1 MSNATWAC
9 CSSLNPCEEAEGD
22 CDNDYDCLGNL
33 KCGKNNCHP
42 PFDEDA
48 DCCYDPLTFRKEIL
62 TLRLEC
68 FKTCSYSFPDTN
80 ECDPYSKEACI
91 KAAKSIGYKVANLE
105 DNGYR
110 ETVDLPREHHKSYL
124 KGHAR

>member
-1 MSNATWAC
+1 MKSVELDLIKELFLQCWMSNTTWAC

-48 DCCYDPLTFRKEIL
+48 DCCYDPSSFRKEI
-62 TLRLEC
+62 
-68 FKTCSYSFPDTN
+68 FPLWGIQ
-80 ECDPYSKEACI
+80 K
-91 KAAKSIGYKVANLE
+91 GYPIF
-105 DNGYR
+105 G
-110 ETVDLPREHHKSYL
+110 
-124 KGHAR
+124 